1 MKGGNDMTDSEIIE
15 LYNQRDE
22 RAIRETQ
29 TAYGRYCEKI
39 ARNILG
45 DEQEALECV
54 NETLLKAW
62 ENIPPEQ
69 PQILSAYLATL
80 TRNYALLCYR
90 RGAAAKRGKGSAPLV
105 LEDFAELI
113 PSSTNV
119 ERIAEH
125 HEIIAEINRY
135 LEALPEVNRTVFV
148 LRFFCFESIPDIA
161 DRLGLKKKAVSATL
175 YRTKKQIRK
184 HLDKEGYSL

>member
-1 MKGGNDMTDSEIIE
+1 MTDSEIIE
-15 LYNQRDE
+15 LYNRRDE
-22 RAIRETQ
+22 RAIKETQ

-54 NETLLKAW
+54 NETLLNAW
-62 ENIPPEQ
+62 ENIPPER
-69 PQILSAYLATL
+69 PQIFSAYLAAI
-80 TRNYALLCYR
+80 TRNNAILRYR
-90 RGAAAKRGKGSAPLV
+90 RGAAEKRGKGSVPLV

-125 HEIIAEINRY
+125 REIIAEINRY
-135 LEALPEVNRTVFV
+135 LGTLPEINRTIFV
-148 LRFFCFESIPDIA
+148 LRFFCFEDIQDIA
-161 DRLGLKKKAVSATL
+161 LRVGLRKKAVSATL

-184 HLDKEGYSL
+184 HLIEEGYSL